1 MVYHSQNFGS
11 ESSCLFLLQAAPRTG
26 ADESI
31 RESDLKAALD
41 VLRVCDLHNVVEEW
55 FTEVLQMDLQR
66 NITPEFWNGI
76 NQQEN
81 AVQEQECAI
90 LLLDTFRL
98 LVSRLEPY
106 LKSLDILGRW
116 ADMGFLHGSDSQML
130 RDKVFTMFK
139 AILFFSTSKNFQNM
153 VQQFYSRTFKIY
165 MRQKRRGDDSVSNC
179 ESSMNEQESDC
190 EDHAIEDCECAGCE
204 SPKDQCWCS
213 TAMEQFQHLNSI
225 L

>member
-1 MVYHSQNFGS
+1 M
-11 ESSCLFLLQAAPRTG
+11 
-26 ADESI
+26 
-31 RESDLKAALD
+31 
-41 VLRVCDLHNVVEEW
+41 LRVCGLHAVVEEW

-66 NITPEFWNGI
+66 NIAPEFWNGI

-81 AVQEQECAI
+81 AVEEQECVL

-98 LVSRLEPY
+98 LLSRLEPY

-116 ADMGFLHGSDSQML
+116 ADMGFLHGSDSQVL

-139 AILFFSTSKNFQNM
+139 AILFFSTSKTFQSM
-153 VQQFYSRTFKIY
+153 VQRFYSRTFKIY
-165 MRQKRRGDDSVSNC
+165 MRQKKRGDESISDC
-179 ESSMNEQESDC
+179 DSSMNEQESDS
-190 EDHAIEDCECAGCE
+190 EDPALEDSECAGCE

-213 TAMEQFQHLNSI
+213 TAMEQFQQLNSI